1 MGTKMTHSAR
11 TELTNAVRRRYSA
24 ATGAEKR
31 KILDEFIA
39 VTGYH
44 EKSAI
49 RALNAEPTVKK
60 RQTRVRPSLYDEA
73 VRAALIVLWEASDRV
88 CGKRLRALLPILL
101 PALERNG
108 HLHLADPM
116 RQKILAM
123 SASTIDRLL
132 REPRSATRMKK
143 ARRAMPAARWRV
155 PVRTFA
161 DWNEPPP
168 GSMEMDCVAHCGDAN
183 RGSYVNSLVLTDIA
197 SGWTEAAP
205 LVVRESGLLV
215 ETLDR
220 VRLGLPFALRALD
233 VDNGSEF
240 VNESLIN
247 YCLTHGIELTRS
259 RPWRKN
265 DQAWIEQKNG
275 AVVRR
280 LLGYRRF
287 QGIAAA
293 QAITRLYGASRLFVN
308 FFQPSFK
315 LAEKHREGA
324 KVSKRYHPPQTPCD
338 RLLQTESIPDAS
350 KIKLREVA
358 SGLDPLKLLE
368 EIRAVQAHLVA
379 LADGGDVPIAT
390 PEPPDLSGF
399 VASLSSAWRAGEVR
413 PTFSVEAKPR
423 YLRSL
428 QAMVQPDVQ
437 RPPPATVTSSLGPAA
452 KSPKPVSERPKLI
465 YATPGKP
472 VYHAFTMIWPLVC
485 RRLEG
490 CPNISSAQLFDELC
504 IQFPGRFHPKHLT
517 RRLEKRVKQWRQDA
531 RARGVVI
538 PPRKNR
544 RFSNKPRGPAPI
556 PYSCIAHLTEMHQW
570 LEEHPDQTAKEL
582 LIEFQAR
589 YPGIYRRSHL
599 RTLRRR
605 VQVWRREAIQRLI
618 FKLQEHTQDVSSK
631 SESKMAHGQ
640 SEAELLTPSA
650 SDCALLKID
659 RILSS
664 TPRLTAAGNILHEA
678 FGNKIT

>member
-1 MGTKMTHSAR
+1 MVTKMTHSAR
-11 TELTNAVRRRYSA
+11 AELTNAVQRRYSA

-31 KILDEFIA
+31 KILNEFIA

-60 RQTRVRPSLYDEA
+60 RQTRVRTSLYDEA

-108 HLHLADPM
+108 HLHLAEPM

-132 REPRSATRMKK
+132 RVPRSATRLKK
-143 ARRAMPAARWRV
+143 ARRAMPAARRRV

-168 GSMEMDCVAHCGDAN
+168 GSMEMDLVAHCGEAN

-205 LVVRESGLLV
+205 LVVRESGLVV

-220 VRLGLPFALRALD
+220 VRQGLPFALRALD

-240 VNESLIN
+240 VNESLIQ
-247 YCLTHGIELTRS
+247 YCLSQGIELTRS

-275 AVVRR
+275 AVVRK

-315 LAEKHREGA
+315 LAEKHRQGA
-324 KVSKRYHPPQTPCD
+324 QVCKRYHPPQTPCD
-338 RLLQTESIPDAS
+338 RLLQAESIPEAA

-358 SGLDPLKLLE
+358 SALDPLKLLE
-368 EIRAVQAHLVA
+368 EIRAVQAHLAA
-379 LADGGDVPIAT
+379 LADGEPLSGAT
-390 PEPPDLSGF
+390 PEPPDLSAF
-399 VASLSSAWRAGEVR
+399 VASFSGAWRAGEVR
-413 PTFSVEAKPR
+413 PTFCVEAKPR

-428 QAMVQPDVQ
+428 QAVVKPDVAQ
-437 RPPPATVTSSLGPAA
+437 MAESTAVLATVTQPLGSPAKTPPA
-452 KSPKPVSERPKLI
+452 VPAEKVSERARMI
-465 YATPGKP
+465 YAEPGKP

-490 CPNISSAQLFDELC
+490 SPNITSAQLFDELC
-504 IQFPGRFHPKHLT
+504 IQFPGRFHPKHVN
-517 RRLEKRVKQWRQDA
+517 RLAKRVKLWRQDA
-531 RARGVVI
+531 RARGIVI
-538 PPRKNR
+538 GRPKYR
-544 RFSNKPRGPAPI
+544 RFSNKPRGRGPGPQRFVDHW
-556 PYSCIAHLTEMHQW
+556 PQMLQY
-570 LEEHPDQTAKEL
+570 LESHPDLTAAEL
-582 LIEFQAR
+582 LTEFQAR
-589 YPGIYRRSHL
+589 YPGFYSRSHL

-605 VQVWRREAIQRLI
+605 LQVWRRQTIQRLI
-618 FKLQEHTQDVSSK
+618 CEMKGLTQDVTVSPA
-631 SESKMAHGQ
+631 EQ
-640 SEAELLTPSA
+640 SCAPNRSPLPNPELLP
-650 SDCALLKID
+650 ALRAVSLPCVENSI
-659 RILSS
+659 
-664 TPRLTAAGNILHEA
+664 
-678 FGNKIT
+678 